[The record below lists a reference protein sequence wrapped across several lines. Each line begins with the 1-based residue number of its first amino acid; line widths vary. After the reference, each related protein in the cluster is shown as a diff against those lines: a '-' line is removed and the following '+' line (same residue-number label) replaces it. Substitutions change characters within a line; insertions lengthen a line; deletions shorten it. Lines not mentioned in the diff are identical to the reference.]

1 VGRKV
6 IILQPGFCGL
16 GFSDPIFPGGWQ
28 HLSSKN
34 KMGEKQKTGR
44 KKKTVINH
52 YFLSTCFNELHRKV
66 AIFGISLSSHYPS
79 KYL

>member
-1 VGRKV
+1 
-6 IILQPGFCGL
+6 
-16 GFSDPIFPGGWQ
+16 
-28 HLSSKN
+28 
-34 KMGEKQKTGR
+34 MGEKQKTGR

-79 KYL
+79 KYLKAENSNMDMKDF